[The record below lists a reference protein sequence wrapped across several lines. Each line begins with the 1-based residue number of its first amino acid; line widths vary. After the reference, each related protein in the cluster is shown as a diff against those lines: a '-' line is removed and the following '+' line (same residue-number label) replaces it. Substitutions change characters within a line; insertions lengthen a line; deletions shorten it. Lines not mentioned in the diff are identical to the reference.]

1 MGFLMWVPRRL
12 AFPVIAAMRM
22 LSSSELISLHCSACG
37 IILLLASPL
46 HELVKIGL
54 LKFEIC
60 TTHSVPPSRGISSQ

>member
-1 MGFLMWVPRRL
+1 L

-60 TTHSVPPSRGISSQ
+60 TTYSVPPSRGISSQ